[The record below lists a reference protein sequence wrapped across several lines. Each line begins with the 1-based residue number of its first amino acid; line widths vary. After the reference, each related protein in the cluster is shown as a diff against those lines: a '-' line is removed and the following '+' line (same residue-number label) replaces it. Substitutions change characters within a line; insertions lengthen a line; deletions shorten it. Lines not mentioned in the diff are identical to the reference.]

1 MCEFDVISDILE
13 DLWRKEKLL
22 LAQPVWT
29 ERGDRPA
36 SMLLH
41 NVHCTMHNAHC
52 TLHNAQCTLHNA
64 HCTMHIAQCTVH
76 NAQCTMH
83 IEHCTLHIAHC
94 TLHIAHCTLNI
105 EHCTLQIAH
114 CRLHIELQTPP
125 IWHNFT
131 HINVTLWRTVF
142 CILLIF
148 HHIAHFDADQFPA
161 EKQCVRSTILQHCR
175 ANSTR
180 LGAIDRD
187 WPILFPLHVKII
199 IMYIF
204 RDQIP
209 NEDHTSTEIVWLKN
223 YPQQAPVT
231 KVWISSVLL
240 FFRRVKETLR
250 KSMNSLEQKINLVCK
265 VFPFV
270 FQKTNKTT
278 LNLNFPQ
285 WCSHTSMENILTPV
299 IVTGCLWGIS
309 ASIFT

>member
-1 MCEFDVISDILE
+1 M
-13 DLWRKEKLL
+13 
-22 LAQPVWT
+22 
-29 ERGDRPA
+29 
-36 SMLLH
+36 
-41 NVHCTMHNAHC
+41 
-52 TLHNAQCTLHNA
+52 
-64 HCTMHIAQCTVH
+64 
-76 NAQCTMH
+76 
-83 IEHCTLHIAHC
+83 
-94 TLHIAHCTLNI
+94 
-105 EHCTLQIAH
+105 
-114 CRLHIELQTPP
+114 
-125 IWHNFT
+125 
-131 HINVTLWRTVF
+131 F

-161 EKQCVRSTILQHCR
+161 EKQCVHSTILQHCS
-175 ANSTR
+175 ANNTT

-240 FFRRVKETLR
+240 FFRGGKETLR
-250 KSMNSLEQKINLVCK
+250 KSLNSLEQNINLVCK
-265 VFPFV
+265 VFLFV

-309 ASIFT
+309 AWYLYLRKYCTSIIEIYRSFILESPTRFKSAKLNASICQYCAVYCSILSDPHLTLASMMFLTRPRLVS